1 MALVFTSD
9 GVVVEAA
16 RTSVT
21 YTNEN
26 RKSESFNSGV
36 KSSIFSHF
44 FDSVYNSVAY
54 VPVKVRM
61 GSESKTT
68 NQSQYPVSSTV
79 HLIGVFVRTCS
90 QLFPTSNAI
99 SDETWYGVQSRRRC

>member
-1 MALVFTSD
+1 M
-9 GVVVEAA
+9 
-16 RTSVT
+16 
-21 YTNEN
+21 
-26 RKSESFNSGV
+26 KIESPSRLIAESKAQYFP
-36 KSSIFSHF
+36 IF

-99 SDETWYGVQSRRRC
+99 SDETLACEQAPGSVGFRAR